1 MKILALE
8 SSAKA
13 ASVCLWEDGV
23 LLAESY
29 QNSGLTHSRTLLPMC
44 QTMLDNCGHQ
54 LSQVDVIAVANG
66 PVPLPVCASV
76 CPPPKGWPGRGAALH
91 RVSTLEAMA
100 WNLAHVDGVICCAM
114 DARRKQVYNALF
126 EAKDGQLTRLTP
138 DRAISL
144 EELFHG
150 ETVEKRPQILVGD
163 GAELC
168 YNDASPLGLPVRL
181 APPHLRHQRASG
193 VARAAWEQ
201 IQRSGVENLPVGSN
215 PASQLPASFSGGA
228 GTAGADEAGGRPGL
242 RKLILCFLG

>member
-1 MKILALE
+1 M
-8 SSAKA
+8 
-13 ASVCLWEDGV
+13 
-23 LLAESY
+23 
-29 QNSGLTHSRTLLPMC
+29 
-44 QTMLDNCGHQ
+44 
-54 LSQVDVIAVANG
+54 
-66 PVPLPVCASV
+66 
-76 CPPPKGWPGRGAALH
+76 
-91 RVSTLEAMA
+91 STLEAMA

-193 VARAAWEQ
+193 VAVPLGSRSSGQVWKTCRRQ
-201 IQRSGVENLPVGSN
+201 QPCKPTTCVFLRRSGNGW
-215 PASQLPASFSGGA
+215 SG
-228 GTAGADEAGGRPGL
+228 
-242 RKLILCFLG
+242 

>member
-1 MKILALE
+1 MKLLAME
-8 SSAKA
+8 TTARA
-13 ASVCLWEDGV
+13 ASCAVLEDG
-23 LLAESY
+23 APIASAW
-29 QNSGLTHSRTLLPMC
+29 QAAGLTHSRTLLPMC

-66 PVPLPVCASV
+66 PGSFTGLRIGLSTA
-76 CPPPKGWPGRGAALH
+76 KGLAWPGELPCIG
-91 RVSTLEAMA
+91 VSTLEAMA

-201 IQRSGVENLPVGSN
+201 IQRSGVENLPSAATLQAN
-215 PASQLPASFSGGA
+215 YLRLSQAERERLERMKQAEGQG
-228 GTAGADEAGGRPGL
+228 
-242 RKLILCFLG
+242 